1 MADLS
6 LAAFAKR
13 IEMAFRPWRSGTPFA
28 VRHAAFRSFTT
39 NKPKVNA
46 MIIRLVALASLAVLI
61 LGRAKAEEP
70 DKSGYTLFDPVPD
83 DLMRKFAPDRPTKGF
98 SVRTIDAGHVE
109 IETDLVN
116 TTTSNSPGGVTHS
129 IQGLD
134 PTVKLG
140 LTNWM
145 DVEVQF
151 NGLQYSESFDGTSP
165 FNFQNATGFGDVFL
179 RTKMN
184 LLGNDNGPVG
194 FALIPYV
201 KLPSSTPL
209 ISNGAVE
216 GGLIAPLAL
225 RPGDF
230 IVTLMTEVDDLKS
243 TAGNN
248 RFANFVNLVS
258 VSHGV
263 PGLEGVNAMVELYSS
278 VGTDP
283 ATAPIY
289 TLDFGMNFRL
299 DQHTILDIG
308 VNLGLNSAAP
318 KAQIYTGISAR
329 F

>member
-1 MADLS
+1 MQYLAYSQTLPRADAL
-6 LAAFAKR
+6 
-13 IEMAFRPWRSGTPFA
+13 I
-28 VRHAAFRSFTT
+28 V
-39 NKPKVNA
+39 
-46 MIIRLVALASLAVLI
+46 RLVAMAALAVLMP
-61 LGRAKAEEP
+61 GRARAEDP
-70 DKSGYTLFDPVPD
+70 DKSAYTLFDPVPD

-109 IETDLVN
+109 IETDIVN
-116 TTTSNSPGGVTHS
+116 ATTSNSPDGTTHN

-151 NGLQYSESFDGTSP
+151 NGLQYAESFDRPSP

-184 LLGNDNGPVG
+184 LFGNDSGPVG

-201 KLPSSTPL
+201 KLPSSAPL

-243 TAGNN
+243 AAGNN
-248 RFANFVNLVS
+248 RYANFVNLVS

-263 PGLEGVNAMVELYSS
+263 PGTEGINAMVELFSS
-278 VGTDP
+278 VGTDRFTP
-283 ATAPIY
+283 PVY
-289 TLDFGMNFRL
+289 TLDFGMNFRVS
-299 DQHTILDIG
+299 QHVILDIG
-308 VNLGLNSAAP
+308 LNLGLNSAAP
-318 KAQIYTGISAR
+318 KAQVYTGLSAR

>member
-1 MADLS
+1 
-6 LAAFAKR
+6 
-13 IEMAFRPWRSGTPFA
+13 
-28 VRHAAFRSFTT
+28 
-39 NKPKVNA
+39 
-46 MIIRLVALASLAVLI
+46 MIVRLVALAALTILIPGLA
-61 LGRAKAEEP
+61 RADDL

-83 DLMRKFAPDRPTKGF
+83 DLLRKFAPDRPAKGF
-98 SVRTIDAGHVE
+98 SVRTVDAGHFE
-109 IETDLVN
+109 IETDLIS
-116 TTTSNSPGGVTHS
+116 TTISNSPGGTTRS
-129 IQGLD
+129 FQGLD
-134 PTVKLG
+134 PTLKLG

-145 DVEVQF
+145 DIEVQF
-151 NGLQYSESFDGTSP
+151 NGLQYTESADGTSP
-165 FNFQNATGFGDVFL
+165 FNFQNSTGFGDVFL
-179 RTKMN
+179 RSKIN

-225 RPGDF
+225 RPADF

-243 TAGNN
+243 ATSNN

-258 VSHGV
+258 VSHAV
-263 PGLEGVNAMVELYSS
+263 PGTEGINATVELFSS
-278 VGTDP
+278 AGTDP
-283 ATAPIY
+283 GTPPVY

-299 DQHTILDIG
+299 SQHTILDVG

-318 KAQIYTGISAR
+318 KAQVYTGISAR

>member
-1 MADLS
+1 MLPTPGPKVS
-6 LAAFAKR
+6 EMIVRLAA
-13 IEMAFRPWRSGTPFA
+13 
-28 VRHAAFRSFTT
+28 AAGL
-39 NKPKVNA
+39 
-46 MIIRLVALASLAVLI
+46 IVLI
-61 LGRAKAEEP
+61 PGLARAEDP

-83 DLMRKFAPDRPTKGF
+83 DLLRKFAPDRPTKGF

-109 IETDLVN
+109 IESDFVN
-116 TTTSNSPGGVTHS
+116 YTTSNSPGGTVHS
-129 IQGLD
+129 VQAFD
-134 PTVKLG
+134 PTFKLG
-140 LTNWM
+140 VTNWM

-151 NGLQYSESFDGTSP
+151 NGLQYTESFSGPSP

-184 LLGNDNGPVG
+184 LFGNDSGPAG

-225 RPGDF
+225 RPDDF

-243 TAGNN
+243 ATGNN
-248 RFANFVNLVS
+248 RYANFVNLVS
-258 VSHGV
+258 VSHPV
-263 PGLEGVNAMVELYSS
+263 PGTEGINAMVELYSS

-283 ATAPIY
+283 GTAPIY
-289 TLDFGMNFRL
+289 TLDFGMNFKL

-308 VNLGLNSAAP
+308 LNFGLNSAAP

>member
-1 MADLS
+1 MHYLAYSQRTPPRADAL
-6 LAAFAKR
+6 
-13 IEMAFRPWRSGTPFA
+13 I
-28 VRHAAFRSFTT
+28 V
-39 NKPKVNA
+39 
-46 MIIRLVALASLAVLI
+46 RLVAVASLAVLI
-61 LGRAKAEEP
+61 PGRVKAEDP

-98 SVRTIDAGHVE
+98 SVRTIDAGHIE
-109 IETDLVN
+109 IETDIVN
-116 TTTSNSPGGVTHS
+116 DSASNSPDGTTHS

-151 NGLQYSESFDGTSP
+151 NGLQYAQSFDGTSP
-165 FNFQNATGFGDVFL
+165 FNFQNASGFGDVFL

-184 LLGNDNGPVG
+184 LFGNDNGPVG

-225 RPGDF
+225 RPDDF

-243 TAGNN
+243 AAGNN
-248 RFANFVNLVS
+248 RYANFVNLVS
-258 VSHGV
+258 VSHGL
-263 PGLEGVNAMVELYSS
+263 PGTEGVNAMVELYSS

>member
-1 MADLS
+1 V
-6 LAAFAKR
+6 
-13 IEMAFRPWRSGTPFA
+13 IEDMIVRPVA
-28 VRHAAFRSFTT
+28 
-39 NKPKVNA
+39 
-46 MIIRLVALASLAVLI
+46 LVALTILI
-61 LGRAKAEEP
+61 PGLAKAEDQ

-83 DLMRKFAPDRPTKGF
+83 DLLRKFAPDRPTKGF
-98 SVRTIDAGHVE
+98 SVRTVDAGHFE

-116 TTTSNSPGGVTHS
+116 YTYSKYLGVTTRNY
-129 IQGLD
+129 QALD
-134 PTVKLG
+134 PTFKLG
-140 LTNWM
+140 VTNWM

-151 NGLQYSESFDGTSP
+151 NGLQYAQMFDGGP
-165 FNFQNATGFGDVFL
+165 VPNFQNSTGFGDVFL
-179 RTKMN
+179 RTKIN
-184 LLGNDNGPVG
+184 LLGNDSGPIG

-225 RPGDF
+225 RPADF

-243 TAGNN
+243 ATSNN
-248 RFANFVNLVS
+248 RYANFVNLVS

-263 PGLEGVNAMVELYSS
+263 PGTEGVNAMVELFSS

-283 ATAPIY
+283 GTAPIY

-299 DQHTILDIG
+299 SQHIILDVG
-308 VNLGLNSAAP
+308 LNLGLNSAAP
-318 KAQIYTGISAR
+318 KAQVYTGISAR

>member
-1 MADLS
+1 MIGRF
-6 LAAFAKR
+6 LA
-13 IEMAFRPWRSGTPFA
+13 
-28 VRHAAFRSFTT
+28 VAA
-39 NKPKVNA
+39 
-46 MIIRLVALASLAVLI
+46 LAVLI
-61 LGRAKAEEP
+61 PGSAKAEDP

-98 SVRTIDAGHVE
+98 SVRTIDAGHIE

-116 TTTSNSPGGVTHS
+116 YTTANSPGVTTHS

-145 DVEVQF
+145 DFEVQF
-151 NGLQYSESFDGTSP
+151 NGLQHAESFDGTSSP
-165 FNFQNATGFGDVFL
+165 FNFQNVTGFGDVFL

-184 LLGNDNGPVG
+184 LLGNDSGPVG

-225 RPGDF
+225 RPDDF
-230 IVTLMTEVDDLKS
+230 IVTVMTEVDDLKS
-243 TAGNN
+243 AAGNN
-248 RFANFVNLVS
+248 RYANFVNLVS

-263 PGLEGVNAMVELYSS
+263 PGTEGINAMVELFSS

-283 ATAPIY
+283 LTPPVY

-299 DQHTILDIG
+299 SRHVILDIG
-308 VNLGLNSAAP
+308 LNLGLNSAAP
-318 KAQIYTGISAR
+318 KTQIYTGLSAR

>member
-1 MADLS
+1 MIVRLPAIALLTISMLS
-6 LAAFAKR
+6 
-13 IEMAFRPWRSGTPFA
+13 W
-28 VRHAAFRSFTT
+28 
-39 NKPKVNA
+39 
-46 MIIRLVALASLAVLI
+46 
-61 LGRAKAEEP
+61 AKADDV
-70 DKSGYTLFDPVPD
+70 DKSGYTLFDPTPD
-83 DLMRKFAPDRPTKGF
+83 DLLRKFAPDRPTKGF
-98 SVRTIDAGHVE
+98 SVRTIDAGHFE

-116 TTTSNSPGGVTHS
+116 YNYSNSSGITARNY
-129 IQGLD
+129 QALD
-134 PTVKLG
+134 PTFKLG

-145 DVEVQF
+145 DLEVQF
-151 NGLQYSESFDGTSP
+151 NGLQYAESFDRTSP

-179 RTKMN
+179 RTKIN
-184 LLGNDNGPVG
+184 LFGNDSGPMG

-225 RPGDF
+225 RPDDF

-243 TAGNN
+243 ATSNN

-263 PGLEGVNAMVELYSS
+263 PGTEGINAMVELFSS

-283 ATAPIY
+283 GTAPVY

-299 DQHTILDIG
+299 NQHIILDVG
-308 VNLGLNSAAP
+308 LNLGLNSAAP